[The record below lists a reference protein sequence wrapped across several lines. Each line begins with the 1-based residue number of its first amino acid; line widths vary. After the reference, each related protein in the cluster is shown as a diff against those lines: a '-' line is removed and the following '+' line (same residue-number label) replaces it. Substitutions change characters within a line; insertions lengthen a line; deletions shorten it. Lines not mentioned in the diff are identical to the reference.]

1 MDKVLDILY
10 GFYIYDLEVFSQ
22 PWIYWTIIP
31 AIVYL
36 AFFVVKW
43 TVLTLPVWF
52 PIKILLDS
60 IFKENNVDKNSV
72 N

>member
-43 TVLTLPVWF
+43 AVLTLPVWF